1 MIEWIREGGEFVL
14 ERKCKKIIKCC
25 EKYFAGQNKISF
37 EQLKSK
43 LPKFTDED
51 LFMCCRR
58 LEELDYIDTFVY
70 SDDLALAYFSPNYL
84 LYNHKEYARAQLWE
98 FLRKSIIVPIVV
110 AFLTALLTML
120 LKDCLIPLIQSWF
133 P

>member
-1 MIEWIREGGEFVL
+1 ML
-14 ERKCKKIIKCC
+14 ERKCKKIVKCC
-25 EKYFAGQNKISF
+25 EKYFADSERITF
-37 EQLKSK
+37 EDIKKK
-43 LPKFTDED
+43 LPKFTDKD

-58 LEELDYIDTFVY
+58 LEELEYIDSFEY
-70 SDDLALAYFSPNYL
+70 SDDLSIAYFSPNYV

-98 FLRKSIIVPIVV
+98 FLRKSIIVPIIV

-120 LKDCLIPLIQSWF
+120 LTDCLIPLIQSWL